1 MPNLTT
7 GITTLGSAQ
16 GYGLLIFTLQYFE
29 DLPKKKKIKKIQFL
43 IQTKQTVLQVDNLGV
58 SFLRAV
64 MEITI
69 SVIN

>member
-29 DLPKKKKIKKIQFL
+29 DLPKKKKKK
-43 IQTKQTVLQVDNLGV
+43 KNTVSNSDKADC
-58 SFLRAV
+58 SSSR
-64 MEITI
+64 
-69 SVIN
+69 

>member
-29 DLPKKKKIKKIQFL
+29 DLPKKKKKIQFL

-64 MEITI
+64 MEITM

>member
-29 DLPKKKKIKKIQFL
+29 DLPKKKKN
-43 IQTKQTVLQVDNLGV
+43 TVSNSDKADC
-58 SFLRAV
+58 SSSR
-64 MEITI
+64 
-69 SVIN
+69 

>member
-29 DLPKKKKIKKIQFL
+29 DLPKKKKIQFL

>member
-29 DLPKKKKIKKIQFL
+29 DLPKKKKKIQFL

>member
-29 DLPKKKKIKKIQFL
+29 DLPKKKKKKIQFL